1 MDGRLI
7 FWNSKGDKLKECD
20 DKEAEADYNAGVI
33 TSMIMLENKN
43 LATGRGNGRI

>member
-1 MDGRLI
+1 LDGRLI

-20 DKEAEADYNAGVI
+20 DKEAGDNAGVI

-43 LATGRGNGRI
+43 LATGRGDGRI